1 MKETIFISG
10 IGTNVGK
17 SYATGW
23 LANRLNAEGK
33 NAITLK
39 MIQTGNDGYSED
51 IEIHRK
57 LMRLPLL
64 PEDKDFTTAPI
75 IMTYPASPHLAAMI
89 DKCTI
94 DLEKIKQ
101 SEEKLFR
108 KYDTILMEGAGGLM
122 VPITESY
129 LTIDYIKDRNM
140 PLALVTNGQLGS
152 INHTL
157 LSIEAAINRKIN
169 IKYIIYND
177 YFDEDEIIARETRHY
192 MDNFIKKNLSGTEF
206 LIMNDDK
213 TACK

>member
-1 MKETIFISG
+1 
-10 IGTNVGK
+10 
-17 SYATGW
+17 
-23 LANRLNAEGK
+23 
-33 NAITLK
+33 
-39 MIQTGNDGYSED
+39 
-51 IEIHRK
+51 
-57 LMRLPLL
+57 
-64 PEDKDFTTAPI
+64 
-75 IMTYPASPHLAAMI
+75 
-89 DKCTI
+89 
-94 DLEKIKQ
+94 
-101 SEEKLFR
+101 
-108 KYDTILMEGAGGLM
+108 
-122 VPITESY
+122 
-129 LTIDYIKDRNM
+129 M